1 MIWETPSRSSK
12 EDTEDQVETVSA
24 TINSNLEGVQ
34 VQQWPDFTVKKKA
47 AAKKKK
53 KTTEDWGTVLLF
65 VK

>member
-1 MIWETPSRSSK
+1 MLSGMGQTVMIWETPSRSSK

-47 AAKKKK
+47 VAKKKK
-53 KTTEDWGTVLLF
+53 KTTED
-65 VK
+65 